1 LENQTAKRP
10 AFERMLENIW
20 ADNFP
25 QVKYAKDASRI
36 SRDAGAAWHA
46 ERKMEVN
53 LGVYVIR
60 YDGRRKEK

>member
-1 LENQTAKRP
+1 
-10 AFERMLENIW
+10 MLENIW